1 MALFGSMG
9 KVFTSPKL
17 KKRRFDPEKM
27 SAEDIE
33 LPRVFKTIEKDEL
46 RLLIKEEID
55 LFKTLDY
62 KNKPDDQLKDPE
74 YHSWQVGLLLKFI
87 KEEMVYLY
95 DAIDD
100 ILPSKTVYITKKNLH
115 IKVFDIV
122 YRYDNSVDKEFIK
135 EELLQDI
142 KWNAQEIAYLLKYIT
157 IEDRVLPRK

>member
-1 MALFGSMG
+1 MG

-33 LPRVFKTIEKDEL
+33 LPRVFKTIDNDRL
-46 RLLIKEEID
+46 RLLVKDEID

>member
-9 KVFTSPKL
+9 KVFTSPRL

-33 LPRVFKTIEKDEL
+33 LPRVFKTIDKDEL
-46 RLLIKEEID
+46 RLLVKEEID

-100 ILPSKTVYITKKNLH
+100 ILPSKTVYITKKNP
-115 IKVFDIV
+115 DG
-122 YRYDNSVDKEFIK
+122 
-135 EELLQDI
+135 
-142 KWNAQEIAYLLKYIT
+142 
-157 IEDRVLPRK
+157 